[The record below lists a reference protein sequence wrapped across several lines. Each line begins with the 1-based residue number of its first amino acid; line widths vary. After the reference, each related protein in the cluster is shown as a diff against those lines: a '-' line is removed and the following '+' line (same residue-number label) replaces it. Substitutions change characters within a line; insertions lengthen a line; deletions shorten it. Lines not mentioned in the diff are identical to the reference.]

1 MRPTIEDIPLAEF
14 DLSLSGMRIMNP
26 TRIRQVEKSMRLHGQ
41 LHPVIACV
49 HEQGTLL
56 IDGLKRLFAA
66 ETCGIKTLQCRLLEV
81 DLAQAKVLLLSYNRP
96 HQSMD
101 AWEEAMVL
109 HDLMTTHGLDQRALA
124 GMTGYSRSWI
134 SRRLSLIERMDPDLS
149 SEIMLGTITSSH
161 ARELIKLPR
170 GNQAEITRVISSHNL
185 TSRQSGILIDA
196 LCKAA
201 DHNQQRYIK
210 EHPMEVIEKRQ
221 LDKEQGYDP
230 RLSAHGNDLLGSIHY
245 VQKSLGILVVRLND
259 YRTTGLSDTEK
270 IVVKAGLQK
279 VLDYS
284 IQVTQ
289 CINQF
294 TIIKP

>member
-1 MRPTIEDIPLAEF
+1 
-14 DLSLSGMRIMNP
+14 
-26 TRIRQVEKSMRLHGQ
+26 
-41 LHPVIACV
+41 
-49 HEQGTLL
+49 
-56 IDGLKRLFAA
+56 
-66 ETCGIKTLQCRLLEV
+66 
-81 DLAQAKVLLLSYNRP
+81 
-96 HQSMD
+96 
-101 AWEEAMVL
+101 
-109 HDLMTTHGLDQRALA
+109 
-124 GMTGYSRSWI
+124 
-134 SRRLSLIERMDPDLS
+134 
-149 SEIMLGTITSSH
+149 
-161 ARELIKLPR
+161 
-170 GNQAEITRVISSHNL
+170 
-185 TSRQSGILIDA
+185 
-196 LCKAA
+196 
-201 DHNQQRYIK
+201 
-210 EHPMEVIEKRQ
+210 MEVIEKRQ